1 MPEEGTEGLDA
12 LKQKYADQAK
22 RGIVKKSNQL
32 DIKGGD
38 VAVLK
43 FVQDANK
50 IFVCGFHA
58 VPTKGKFGEYNQDV
72 YCKAQDGE
80 NCQWCERIGEDI
92 AILHKK
98 WHAWVFVERIYH
110 AKQADANWMID
121 KRGKKQYYV
130 EVINGLRLLR
140 KGEGKG
146 KYLTNKLISI
156 YEEYGS
162 LLDRVF
168 LWKRNGD
175 KRDDTLYDI
184 LPSTEDKDFKI
195 EAPADLMSLK
205 EVAQQFVQRDT
216 RTGSEQS
223 LKDKISAAANGGD
236 EAEETENGKPPKKG
250 GKGAKADKAAKK
262 GGKGGKKGSKP
273 GDEDEGKDDPF

>member
-22 RGIVKKSNQL
+22 RGVTKKSNQL
-32 DIKGGD
+32 EIKGGD
-38 VAVLK
+38 VAVIK

-50 IFVCGFHA
+50 VFVCGFHA
-58 VPTKGKFGEYNQDV
+58 VPTKGKFGEYKQDV

-80 NCQWCERIGEDI
+80 NCSFCEQIGEEI

-98 WHAWVFVERIYH
+98 WHAWVIVERIYH
-110 AKQADANWMID
+110 SKQADANWMVG

-130 EVINGLRLLR
+130 EVVNGLRLLR

-156 YEEYGS
+156 YEEYGT

-184 LPSTEDKDFKI
+184 LVSTEDKDFKAEI
-195 EAPADLMSLK
+195 PEDLMSLK
-205 EVAQQFVQRDT
+205 EVAQQFKQFDT
-216 RTGSEQS
+216 RFGSEQT
-223 LKDKISAAANGGD
+223 LKDKIAASANG
-236 EAEETENGKPPKKG
+236 EPEEEKPG
-250 GKGAKADKAAKK
+250 KAAKK
-262 GGKGGKKGSKP
+262 GEKAEKVAKKGKGKGGSKS
-273 GDEDEGKDDPF
+273 DDDGATEPF

>member
-22 RGIVKKSNQL
+22 RGVTKKSNQL

-38 VAVLK
+38 VAVIK

-50 IFVCGFHA
+50 VFVCGFHA
-58 VPTKGKFGEYNQDV
+58 VPTKGKFGEYKQDV

-80 NCQWCERIGEDI
+80 NCSFCEQIGEEI
-92 AILHKK
+92 AMLHRR
-98 WHAWVFVERIYH
+98 WHAWVMVEKIYH
-110 AKQADANWMID
+110 SKQVDANWMVD

-130 EVINGLRLLR
+130 EVINGVRLLR

-156 YEEYGS
+156 YEEYGT
-162 LLDRVF
+162 LLGKVF
-168 LWKRNGD
+168 LWKRNGE

-184 LPSTEDKDFKI
+184 LPSTEDKDFKVDVPSDI
-195 EAPADLMSLK
+195 MPLK
-205 EVAQQFVQRDT
+205 EVAQQFKQFDT
-216 RTGSEQS
+216 RSGSEQT
-223 LKDKISAAANGGD
+223 LKDKINAAA
-236 EAEETENGKPPKKG
+236 TGKL
-250 GKGAKADKAAKK
+250 GADYEDKPVKAAKK
-262 GGKGGKKGSKP
+262 GAKPGKAEKAAKKGKGGSNGS
-273 GDEDEGKDDPF
+273 EDEGANEPF